1 MSKKIKW
8 LSDGGTLDGYL
19 EQFVRVEPR
28 RDWYCLE
35 CLEGWNNK
43 EFNHNPESDED
54 SCPYCNSARIQELD

>member
-1 MSKKIKW
+1 MSKKIKM

-43 EFNHNPESDED
+43 EPDFTKVDEYQ
-54 SCPYCNSARIQELD
+54 CPYCKSDRIQELD